1 MPLVKELQQKYG
13 KDKLAVLILN
23 VDLSY
28 DYSEEAAIKGA
39 KKHMKQQGVDF
50 PMALMANGFDD
61 TQRMFHLDGYGIAL
75 VGPDGKVISTHE
87 SGRGLQDQLAK
98 AI

>member
-50 PMALMANGFDD
+50 PM
-61 TQRMFHLDGYGIAL
+61 FHLDGYGIAL